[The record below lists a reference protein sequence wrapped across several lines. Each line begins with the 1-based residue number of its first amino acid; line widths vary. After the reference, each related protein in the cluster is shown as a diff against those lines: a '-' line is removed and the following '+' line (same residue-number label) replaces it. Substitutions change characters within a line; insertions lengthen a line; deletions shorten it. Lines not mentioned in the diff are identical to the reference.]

1 MAAQGDSPST
11 LIPPLREWD
20 SLEPEDVVDELHAR
34 TEFALGRDPKSPEVR
49 AAEGLV
55 VAIGNYECTTGRR
68 DRGVLDA
75 ATARLKELEDG
86 DRSKYW

>member
-1 MAAQGDSPST
+1 MDAQGDSPST
-11 LIPPLREWD
+11 PIPPLREWD
-20 SLEPEDVVDELHAR
+20 SLEPTEVVEEMNAR

-55 VAIGNYECTTGRR
+55 IAIGNYECTSGRR

-75 ATARLKELEDG
+75 AAARLKELEDG
-86 DRSKYW
+86 ERSKYW